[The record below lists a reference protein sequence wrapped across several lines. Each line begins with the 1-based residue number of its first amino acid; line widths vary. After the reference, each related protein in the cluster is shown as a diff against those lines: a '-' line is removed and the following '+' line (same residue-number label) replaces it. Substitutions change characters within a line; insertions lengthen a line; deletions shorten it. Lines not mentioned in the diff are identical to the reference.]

1 MPARILVVQEDPDI
15 AAYLVSLFRQA
26 GYKADAATEGPDAV
40 EMVQASRPDVV
51 FLDLALP
58 QRWGPR
64 FYSWMVTQP
73 GCGNVPV
80 VLVTD
85 FAGLELMVPNAVGTV
100 DKPFDPV
107 LLLALVDR
115 ALATYAKGTPD
126 TPDTTGAPAP
136 DNR

>member
-1 MPARILVVQEDPDI
+1 MVQEDPDI

-26 GYKADAATEGPDAV
+26 GYGADAATEGPDAV
-40 EMVQASRPDVV
+40 EMVSASRPDVV
-51 FLDLALP
+51 FLDLELP

-73 GCGNVPV
+73 GCENIPV

-100 DKPFDPV
+100 DKPFDPE
-107 LLLALVDR
+107 LLLALVHK
-115 ALATYAKGTPD
+115 ALATYAPGTP
-126 TPDTTGAPAP
+126 GAPDAP
-136 DNR
+136 ASNDR